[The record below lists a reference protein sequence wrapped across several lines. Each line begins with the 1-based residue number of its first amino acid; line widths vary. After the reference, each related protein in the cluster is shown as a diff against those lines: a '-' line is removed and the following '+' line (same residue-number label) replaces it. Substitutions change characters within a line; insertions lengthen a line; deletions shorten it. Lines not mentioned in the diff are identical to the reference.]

1 MKDFER
7 SSLHHFVLLLCCA
20 LHMYLFCTSCALASL
35 FLHGAC
41 FASSMHCTQRYNICS
56 HYASAKK
63 MQVHYAQDAHPTV
76 QRCIV
81 LLHLFCTYGAAK
93 RSETLLS
100 IFCKNRQVMQ
110 QVERASYYH
119 FSNYMVKGGKKMQ
132 FLSINRVSHRVVRK
146 ETKKK

>member
-20 LHMYLFCTSCALASL
+20 LHMYLLCKARKATIYAHTMLVQRRCKCTAS
-35 FLHGAC
+35 A
-41 FASSMHCTQRYNICS
+41 QQV
-56 HYASAKK
+56 HYAQDAQ
-63 MQVHYAQDAHPTV
+63 QVHYAQDAHPTV